1 MNTHQKILLVVF
13 VVSIF
18 LILVCCESKEKM
30 FNEEII
36 ALVHESSAVYS
47 EHNIEK
53 YATYYTGDFYQ
64 DNVSAPGPLGR
75 NEFLSKLSK
84 KIEKDDSVFH
94 YQERILVSGEFSFFD
109 ECSMVVTNPVT
120 GAKLRTFHA
129 DIVEFEDRK
138 MKVMTTFSDGAKGAV
153 ALGQMEPPLP
163 APPLPG
169 RRPWPPAAPEPTRL
183 KPMGAHTEFQKRWNR
198 QDATGILEMLHEDA
212 EILFAV
218 YYDTIMRDAYA
229 GWMDVMFNA
238 FPDLRIEPIRTFDM
252 GDGWVVSELKM
263 TGTNTGSY
271 MGNEATEK
279 VFELRAALANRYDNQ
294 GLAREVRL
302 YFDSMTIMNDLG
314 LKPVR
319 IEK

>member
-1 MNTHQKILLVVF
+1 MKTHLKILSVVF

-18 LILVCCESKEKM
+18 LILVCCDSKEKKY
-30 FNEEII
+30 NEEII
-36 ALVHESSAVYS
+36 SLVHEGSAVYS
-47 EHNIEK
+47 EHNIET
-53 YATYYTGDFYQ
+53 YATYYTDDFYQ

-84 KIEKDDSVFH
+84 KVEKDDYVFH
-94 YQERILVSGEFSFFD
+94 YQERVLVSGNFSFFD

-120 GAKLRTFHA
+120 GEKLRTFHA

-153 ALGQMEPPLP
+153 ALGQIEPPLP

-169 RRPWPPAAPEPTRL
+169 RRPWPPAEPEPTGL
-183 KPMGAHTEFQKRWNR
+183 KPLEAHTEFQNRWNR
-198 QDATGILEMLHEDA
+198 QDTTGILKMLHEDA

-218 YYDTIMRDAYA
+218 YYDTVKGEAYA
-229 GWMDVMFNA
+229 GWMQVMFDA
-238 FPDLRIEPIRTFDM
+238 FPDLSIEPIRTFDM

-263 TGTNTGSY
+263 TGTNTGHY
-271 MGNEATEK
+271 MGNEATGK
-279 VFELRAALANRYDNQ
+279 AFSLRAALANRYDKQ

-314 LKPVR
+314 LKPVK